1 MPTYKI
7 SPRNSFTV
15 NGRLFFVART
25 RYMDDGM
32 QVFENKVKNLRPSLT
47 TLEDLRPIAEAVRVF
62 GFWECLLLPDHARKL
77 TCREVARRLVT
88 AWVECNEWVPSPAQR
103 KEVAEDSDYSWW
115 ADDGAFYRHWYRHFN
130 PVPAS
135 APEPI
140 TA

>member
-47 TLEDLRPIAEAVRVF
+47 TLEDLRPKPKQSAFSDF
-62 GFWECLLLPDHARKL
+62 GSASSFPITLES
-77 TCREVARRLVT
+77 
-88 AWVECNEWVPSPAQR
+88 SPAER
-103 KEVAEDSDYSWW
+103 WRAGW
-115 ADDGAFYRHWYRHFN
+115 
-130 PVPAS
+130 
-135 APEPI
+135 
-140 TA
+140 